1 MVDKQEKKDK
11 IEKLFKEIMLTMD
24 LPVDEDPSIM
34 KTPYRVAKM
43 FVDEVFSGLFDER
56 PTITSQPNAFDYDQ
70 MLIESNIKVH
80 SFCEHHFVPILG
92 ACHLAYIPKDKVIGL
107 SKFNRLVNWH
117 SRRPQVQ
124 EKLTQNIK
132 QDLIDMLGTEDV
144 AVVIDGIHLCVKMRG
159 IKDQN
164 TITRTSALSG
174 VFKEG
179 TSRAEF
185 FSSIPKMNELKI

>member
-1 MVDKQEKKDK
+1 
-11 IEKLFKEIMLTMD
+11 
-24 LPVDEDPSIM
+24 
-34 KTPYRVAKM
+34 
-43 FVDEVFSGLFDER
+43 
-56 PTITSQPNAFDYDQ
+56 

-117 SRRPQVQ
+117 SRRLQVQ

-179 TSRAEF
+179 LRAE
-185 FSSIPKMNELKI
+185 SLVGYLK